1 MPFATIDEAWGN
13 VKPYINNNPI
23 LENTPDKIVEIK
35 PKLETVRVKP
45 EFEVED
51 EINNINN
58 KYQSLEGRIDNSV
71 YNLKEDIRRLNK
83 KIDSLL
89 NNRKINVKKN
99 EDFVKKNL
107 NDIILYMIFGL
118 IVMLVVDIIFKLAKN
133 KLGK

>member
-23 LENTPDKIVEIK
+23 LEDSTDKIVEIK

-45 EFEVED
+45 EFEVEN
-51 EINNINN
+51 EIKGIND

-71 YNLKEDIRRLNK
+71 YNLKEDIIKLNK

-89 NNRKINVKKN
+89 NNKKHYVKKN
-99 EDFVKKNL
+99 DDFVKKNI

-118 IVMLVVDIIFKLAKN
+118 IIMLIVDIIFKLAKN

>member
-13 VKPYINNNPI
+13 VKPYVNNNPI

-35 PKLETVRVKP
+35 PNLETVRVKP
-45 EFEVED
+45 EFEVET
-51 EINNINN
+51 EIKGIND
-58 KYQSLEGRIDNSV
+58 KYQSLEGRIDSSV
-71 YNLKEDIRRLNK
+71 FNLKEDIRRLNRK
-83 KIDSLL
+83 LDSML
-89 NNRKINVKKN
+89 NNRKINVKN
-99 EDFVKKNL
+99 EDFVKKNI

>member
-23 LENTPDKIVEIK
+23 LEDSTDKIVEIK

-45 EFEVED
+45 EFEVEN
-51 EINNINN
+51 EIKGIND
-58 KYQSLEGRIDNSV
+58 KYQSLEEKIDYNV
-71 YNLKEDIRRLNK
+71 YNLKEDIRKLNK

-99 EDFVKKNL
+99 DDFVKKNI

-118 IVMLVVDIIFKLAKN
+118 IIMLVVDIIFKLAKN

>member
-45 EFEVED
+45 EFDVEN
-51 EINNINN
+51 EIKGIND

-71 YNLKEDIRRLNK
+71 YNLKEDIIKLNK

-89 NNRKINVKKN
+89 NNKKHYVKKN
-99 EDFVKKNL
+99 EDFVKKNI

-118 IVMLVVDIIFKLAKN
+118 IIMLVVDIIFKLAKN

>member
-35 PKLETVRVKP
+35 PNLETVRVKP
-45 EFEVED
+45 EFEVET
-51 EINNINN
+51 EIKGIND
-58 KYQSLEGRIDNSV
+58 KYQSLEGRIDSSV
-71 YNLKEDIRRLNK
+71 FHLKEDIRRLNRK
-83 KIDSLL
+83 LDSML
-89 NNRKINVKKN
+89 NNRKINVKN
-99 EDFVKKNL
+99 EDFVKKNI

>member
-35 PKLETVRVKP
+35 PNLETVRVKP
-45 EFEVED
+45 VFEVET
-51 EINNINN
+51 EIKGIND

-71 YNLKEDIRRLNK
+71 YKLKEDIRRLNS

-89 NNRKINVKKN
+89 NNRKINVSHN
-99 EDFVKKNL
+99 EDFVKKNM